1 MRPSDILII
10 AGLVAAYFLFVRR
23 GMTSESNPTGAS
35 VWTMAAA
42 IQKFEGWYPGSRSYR
57 NNNPG
62 NIRWFGSKFPSWMV
76 GATGTDESGHVIFD
90 TVAHGTQSLVNLLT
104 MAITGKSSI
113 YKPTDTIYDFFGK
126 YAEANQSSYANSV
139 ASALNMPV
147 GAQIGGITV

>member
-1 MRPSDILII
+1 MRSSDILII
-10 AGLVAAYFLFVRR
+10 AAIIASYFLFVRR
-23 GMTSESNPTGAS
+23 SVNPESNPTGAS

-42 IQKFEGWYPGSRSYR
+42 IQKFEGWYPGSRSFR

-62 NIRWFGSKFPSWMV
+62 NIRWFTSKFPSWMV

-90 TVAHGTQSLVNLLT
+90 TVAHGTQALVNLLT

-139 ASALNMPV
+139 ASAL
-147 GAQIGGITV
+147 GLSAGSQIGSINV

>member
-1 MRPSDILII
+1 MRPSDILGI
-10 AGLVAAYFLFVRR
+10 VAIVASYFLFVRR
-23 GMTSESNPTGAS
+23 SVNPESNSTGAS

-62 NIRWFGSKFPSWMV
+62 NIRWFTAKFPSWMV

-90 TVAHGTQSLVNLLT
+90 TTAHGMQALVNLLT

-139 ASALNMPV
+139 ASALGMPV
-147 GAQIGGITV
+147 SVPINQITV